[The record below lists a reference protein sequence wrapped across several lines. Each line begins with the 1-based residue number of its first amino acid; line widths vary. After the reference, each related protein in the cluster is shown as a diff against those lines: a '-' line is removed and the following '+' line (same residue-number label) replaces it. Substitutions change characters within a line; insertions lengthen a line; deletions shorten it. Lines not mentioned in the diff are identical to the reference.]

1 MTFPII
7 IHKVE
12 VNKKFVVA
20 LMLYNNIMCRL
31 LLVGKCWHAVIKH
44 HNLP

>member
-20 LMLYNNIMCRL
+20 FVCGDCG
-31 LLVGKCWHAVIKH
+31 LLVARYQHAVIKH
-44 HNLP
+44 HSLP